1 MAKRGKSF
9 RFQGRLLGPLEKRDL
24 INADE
29 ADPEVLRA
37 YGKLYLEAERYAD
50 ALDFF
55 LGAGDGDGLAKVKAR
70 AIEAADNFLLHR
82 IEGSGLLA
90 VTQDDWQALANSADR
105 LGKPSVTE
113 IARSRARGP
122 TAGSPANHAEE
133 A

>member
-1 MAKRGKSF
+1 MARKGKSF

-29 ADPEVLRA
+29 ADPGVLRA
-37 YGKLYLEAERYAD
+37 YGKLYMEAERYAD

-55 LGAGDGDGLAKVKAR
+55 LGAGDGDGLAKVKVR

-90 VTQDDWQALANSADR
+90 VTRDDWQALANSADR
-105 LGKPSVTE
+105 LGKAIVAE
-113 IARSRARGP
+113 IARSRTQQP
-122 TAGSPANHAEE
+122 TPGSPANDAQET
-133 A
+133 